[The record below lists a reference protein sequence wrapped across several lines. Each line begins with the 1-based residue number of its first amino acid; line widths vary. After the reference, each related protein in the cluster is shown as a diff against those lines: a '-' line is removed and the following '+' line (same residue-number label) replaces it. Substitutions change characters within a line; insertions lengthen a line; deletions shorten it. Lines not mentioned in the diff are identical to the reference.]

1 MRRWV
6 IVGIAFFFGW
16 TMVIQFLLSEQTKFG
31 QWAKTYYEWM
41 NVWSIIIAGMTLI
54 LAVGSM
60 TRMHFQRIQKQEPGW
75 FYSAITLAALYASS
89 VVGIIWTTEQ
99 PKSPAKWL
107 FDFVNT
113 PLDGTMFAL
122 LAFFI
127 ASASYRAFRARNVE
141 ATLMLATAIIVMLG
155 RVTIGAY
162 ISPYIPAFADWLF
175 FQPNLAAQ
183 RGLMIGIALGATVT
197 AIKIIF
203 GIERPYLVGG
213 GK

>member
-16 TMVIQFLLSEQTKFG
+16 TMIIQFFLSEGTRFG
-31 QWAKTYYEWM
+31 ELAKTYYEWM
-41 NVWSIIIAGMTLI
+41 NVWAIIIAGMTLI

-60 TRMHFQRIQKQEPGW
+60 TRMHSQRIRRQESGW

-89 VVGIIWTTEQ
+89 VVGVIWTTEQ
-99 PKSPAKWL
+99 TKSPAKWV
-107 FDFVNT
+107 FDFVNV

-127 ASASYRAFRARNVE
+127 ASAAYRAFRARNVE
-141 ATLMLATAIIVMLG
+141 ATLMLATAIVVMLG
-155 RVTIGAY
+155 RVTVGAF
-162 ISPYIPAFADWLF
+162 ISPYIPSFANWLF